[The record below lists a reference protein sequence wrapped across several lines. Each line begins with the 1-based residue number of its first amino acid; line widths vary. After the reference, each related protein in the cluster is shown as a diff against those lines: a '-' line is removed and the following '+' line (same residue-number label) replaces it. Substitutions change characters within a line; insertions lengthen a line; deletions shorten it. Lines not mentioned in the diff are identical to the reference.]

1 MKLQENLKYSADHD
15 WVKVEANKVTIGIT
29 DYAQDS
35 LGTIVFVQLP
45 ELGSEIKT
53 GEVLSVVESVK
64 AASDVLSPVSGTI
77 VDINQALEENPE
89 SLNNE
94 PYESWI
100 AVVELSDN
108 SDLDILLDAEA
119 YAKHCEG

>member
-1 MKLQENLKYSADHD
+1 MEVQENLKYSVDHD